1 MYSQSSMCTTRC
13 CLYLHVALANL
24 RAALVALTSATANP
38 QAAGGGV
45 VLPGC
50 VVLVSNLNE
59 KV

>member
-1 MYSQSSMCTTRC
+1 MYTLLSVVQY
-13 CLYLHVALANL
+13 CLLYSYLAMANL

-38 QAAGGGV
+38 QAAGSGV

>member
-1 MYSQSSMCTTRC
+1 MVL
-13 CLYLHVALANL
+13 LYTVLSVVCFTYLAMANL

-38 QAAGGGV
+38 QAAGSGV